1 MRTLRRIVQITS
13 LLVFFIFFLLATYP
27 FHTRIPVDFFLRID
41 PLIQWT
47 AILSSRSFYAIGFL
61 SLLLIFLTIIFGR
74 FFCGWICPLGTCID
88 FFDNT
93 LRHKPKN
100 GKYSPGTLGVYFKFG
115 VLLFLFV
122 TALFSLQL
130 SGYVDPISI
139 MTRTTTTV
147 LYPIFVF
154 LIEGVFRILEWI
166 PFLASPI
173 QKFETFLQSFLLPIS
188 PSVFRGSFLIGI
200 LFLGILLL
208 GTLQKRFWCRHV
220 CPLGAL
226 LGLFSKFRLYHRSVS
241 EKCTACGI
249 CYQNCR
255 MEAIGKDFKSTQYTE
270 CINCMDCEAVCPV
283 GAIQFGFSKKGK
295 PAKVDLTRRKVLSAG
310 ASGLFAVALFK
321 TSLIHPVQKA
331 KAVRPPGALVEDQF
345 LDRCIRCGECIR
357 ICSTSGQGLQ
367 YAGLETGWSG
377 LATPIL
383 LPPLGYCEYNCNLC
397 GQVCPTGAIRSLS
410 LEEKHGVKMGTAH
423 FDKTR
428 CIPWYYGENC
438 MVCEEHCPV
447 PEKAIKFREER
458 IVTIDGK
465 EAVVMLPYVVEE
477 LCVGCGI
484 CVVRCPLEGEKG
496 IFLTNAGERRF
507 FAKG

>member
-1 MRTLRRIVQITS
+1 MKTARCIVQIAS
-13 LLVFFIFFLLATYP
+13 LLLFFIFFLLATYP
-27 FHTRIPVDFFLRID
+27 FETRIPVDLFLRID

-47 AILSSRSFYAIGFL
+47 AMLSSRTFYTIGLLSFVLI
-61 SLLLIFLTIIFGR
+61 LLTVILGR

-88 FFDNT
+88 LFDRT
-93 LRHKPKN
+93 VRAKPKN
-100 GKYSPGTLGVYFKFG
+100 RKYSSGIFKF
-115 VLLFLFV
+115 LLLIFLFV
-122 TALFSLQL
+122 AALFSLQL

-139 MTRTTTTV
+139 MVRTTTTV

-154 LIEGVFRILEWI
+154 LVEGFFRVLEWI
-166 PFLASPI
+166 PFLASFV
-173 QKFETFLQSFLLPIS
+173 QKSEIFLQRSLLPIS
-188 PSVFRGSFLIGI
+188 SSMFRGSFVIGL
-200 LFLGILLL
+200 LFLGILVFSLI
-208 GTLQKRFWCRHV
+208 QKRFWCRHV

-226 LGLFSKFRLYHRSVS
+226 LGLFSKFRFYHRHVS

-255 MEAIGKDFKSTQYTE
+255 TGAIGKDFKSTQYTA
-270 CINCMDCEAVCPV
+270 CINCMDCKAVCPV
-283 GAIQFGFSKKGK
+283 QAIQFGFSQKGESQ
-295 PAKVDLTRRKVLSAG
+295 KVDLTRRKVLGTG

-321 TSLIHPVQKA
+321 TSFIHPTRKA
-331 KAVRPPGALVEDQF
+331 NAVRPPGALVEDRF

-367 YAGLETGWSG
+367 YAGLETGWQG
-377 LATPIL
+377 VATPVL

-397 GQVCPTGAIRSLS
+397 GQVCPTNAIKPLS
-410 LEEKHGVKMGTAH
+410 LDEKHRVKMGTAH

-458 IVTIDGK
+458 VKTIDGR
-465 EAVVMLPYVVEE
+465 ETVVMLPYVVEE

-484 CVVRCPLEGEKG
+484 CVVRCPVEGEKG
-496 IFLTNAGERRF
+496 IFLTNAGETRF
-507 FAKG
+507 FS